1 MKKKITDGEKN
12 ESKKERTEKRK
23 VVLHGN
29 QDWHEVGFFILGVEV
44 GVWEVVLVVQ
54 AKHVSSA
61 ARAKQNK

>member
-1 MKKKITDGEKN
+1 MEKKMKVKKREQK
-12 ESKKERTEKRK
+12 SVLRERWFSMAIKTGTKA
-23 VVLHGN
+23 
-29 QDWHEVGFFILGVEV
+29 DFFIFILGVEV